1 MSKKGQLT
9 KADYLPYDEF
19 IDFLNELRKDKQYK
33 WESFAT
39 IAFATAL
46 RGGDVVMLKWC
57 DVLDKDK
64 IVINEQK
71 TKKSRKIPLFAD
83 TQKRIREIYSL
94 SGESG
99 IDEYICSNNFGG
111 AVSIQHINR
120 VLKVFRDKYNL
131 SIDAFSTHTFRKSF
145 GRYVYESKGR
155 SAEALTLLNSIF
167 NHTSIEVTKAYIGL
181 RDDEKDKL
189 FAMLFSKDLCYS

>member
-1 MSKKGQLT
+1 M
-9 KADYLPYDEF
+9 
-19 IDFLNELRKDKQYK
+19 
-33 WESFAT
+33 
-39 IAFATAL
+39 
-46 RGGDVVMLKWC
+46 
-57 DVLDKDK
+57 
-64 IVINEQK
+64 
-71 TKKSRKIPLFAD
+71 
-83 TQKRIREIYSL
+83 